1 MRLLLRNTNRRSTNM
16 ALSSKIDRAERK
28 PNALYLPTKY
38 TEECKLQGYMSGVP
52 YATYKAAGVMSKYDI
67 TKFARKTPFRYFNE
81 EDTPQR
87 RDNQVGTALRVLIFD
102 EQNFEQKYML
112 LDEIEDRR
120 KPEFKQ
126 AAKAIGA
133 DNVFVAKETR
143 SMRGMKEAI
152 LTNDESRAA
161 LEMEGSNLSTCF
173 FNHAETG
180 VLLRAKFDKITEKEG
195 FIIKPVKSVSR
206 LDMPNLI
213 FNASYHV
220 EAAMCIDGHKAIT
233 GIELDAVKFIFV
245 EDTFPYQ
252 VAVVYLD
259 DISIEIG
266 RRAYGAALAEYK
278 EALDNKDSINNNE
291 PSFMT
296 GLPEWAMRDYED
308 IVI

>member
-1 MRLLLRNTNRRSTNM
+1 M
-16 ALSSKIDRAERK
+16 ALTQIIDRANRK
-28 PNALYLPTKY
+28 PNALFLPTKY
-38 TEECKLQGYMSGVP
+38 TEESALHGYMSSVP

-81 EDTPQR
+81 EDTTQTR
-87 RDNQVGTALRVLIFD
+87 ANQVGTALRVLIFD
-102 EQNFEQKYML
+102 EPNFEQKYML

-152 LTNDESRAA
+152 LANDESRAA
-161 LEMEGSNLSTCF
+161 LEIDGPTLATCF
-173 FNHAETG
+173 YKHADTG

-206 LDMPNLI
+206 LDMPSLI
-213 FNASYHV
+213 FNASYHI
-220 EAAMCIDGHKAIT
+220 EAAMCVDGHKSIT
-233 GIELDAVKFIFV
+233 GMELDAVKFIFV

-266 RRAYGAALAEYK
+266 RRTYSAALAEYK
-278 EALDNKDSINNNE
+278 EALDNKESINNNE
-291 PSFMT
+291 PSFMS